1 MKQKPDEAATLWLLL
16 LTRLYKQIH
25 RYYEI
30 AFVGK
35 LFDRLLFL
43 IETWQISGVFRFG
56 LTGQRNPAALR
67 QAPALSFF
75 HSTLPSQA
83 EAQSSLKRW
92 ELREIILTPF

>member
-1 MKQKPDEAATLWLLL
+1 MKQKHDEAATLWLLL

-30 AFVGK
+30 AFVGE
-35 LFDRLLFL
+35 LLDRLLFL

-67 QAPALSFF
+67 QARLCPSFTA
-75 HSTLPSQA
+75 HYRVRPRPRA
-83 EAQSSLKRW
+83 R
-92 ELREIILTPF
+92 